1 MSDEQTPEFYRQR
14 YFALKEAA
22 KTVNTRPARRRS
34 DGIGA
39 IPASAVLLDETI
51 PGGWY
56 WTGKITKGS
65 GLRLV
70 NTEAGHGI
78 SMLLWNAK
86 DISERYNPA
95 DSIKVQWTARLTTG
109 KLLLSDMGRA
119 MMSVTGDT
127 CGIHDHVAG
136 GSTPESNNRNFGHPA
151 RNAHENFIL
160 AAGKHG
166 MGSRDVGP
174 CVTFFAPVVTDN
186 AGKFLWKGDALRPAQ
201 YVDLRAEMDLIVALS
216 NTPHPLS
223 PMTRFE
229 VKPMQM
235 ILWNAPPAAADDL
248 CRTASEEAVRAF
260 ENNEKV
266 GA

>member
-22 KTVNTRPARRRS
+22 KTVNAKPARRMG
-34 DGIGA
+34 DGLTA
-39 IPASAVLLDETI
+39 IPAAAVLLDETI

-56 WTGKITKGS
+56 WTGKIAKGA

-78 SMLLWNAK
+78 SMLLWNAA
-86 DISERYNPA
+86 DTSERYNPA

-119 MMSVTGDT
+119 MMSVIGDT
-127 CGIHDHVAG
+127 CGFHDNVAG
-136 GSTPESNNRNFGHPA
+136 GSTPQSNDRNFGHPA
-151 RNAHENFIL
+151 RNAHENFVL

-166 MGSRDVGP
+166 MGPRDVGP
-174 CVTFFAPVVTDN
+174 CATLFAPVVTDD
-186 AGKFLWKGDALRPAQ
+186 AGKFAWQGDVLKPAQ
-201 YVDLRAEMDLIVALS
+201 SVDLRAEMDLIVAFS

-229 VKPMQM
+229 VKPVQM
-235 ILWNAPPAAADDL
+235 ILWNAPAVGADDL

-260 ENNEKV
+260 ENNAKV

>member
-1 MSDEQTPEFYRQR
+1 MSDEQSPEYYRQR

-22 KTVNTRPARRRS
+22 KTVNTRPLRHSESQAEIS
-34 DGIGA
+34 PDA
-39 IPASAVLLDETI
+39 ILLDETI

-56 WTGKITKGS
+56 WTGKIAKGE

-70 NTEAGHGI
+70 NGEAGHGI

-86 DISERYNPA
+86 DTSERYNPA
-95 DSIKVQWTARLTTG
+95 DSIKVQWTARLSTG

-119 MMSVTGDT
+119 MMSVTDDT
-127 CGIHDHVAG
+127 CGYHDNVAG
-136 GSTPESNNRNFGHPA
+136 GSTPESNNRNFSHPA
-151 RNAHENFIL
+151 RNAQENFIL

-166 MGSRDVGP
+166 MGPRDVGP
-174 CVTFFAPVVTDN
+174 CVTFFAPVVTDDT
-186 AGKFLWKGDALRPAQ
+186 GKLSWRDEVLKPAQ
-201 YVDLRAEMDLIVALS
+201 YVDLRAEMDLVVVLS

-229 VKPMQM
+229 VKPVRM
-235 ILWNAPPAAADDL
+235 ILWKAPQAAADDY
-248 CRTASEEAVRAF
+248 CRNASEEAVRAF
-260 ENNEKV
+260 ENNEKA